1 MTKLVVNAFS
11 KDYVT
16 SITTDH
22 KDRTYKRPVL
32 NQPPKNARV
41 NLNGEKPK
49 IPTSDT
55 YRRIANTKI

>member
-1 MTKLVVNAFS
+1 MTNPFS
-11 KDYVT
+11 KDYV
-16 SITTDH
+16 SKITIDH

-49 IPTSDT
+49 VPLSDA
-55 YRRIANTKI
+55 YRRISKTLI